1 MRLRL
6 SIKFLILVSLMVLFI
21 PVTSDIKLK
30 KKVVDIIKQNKI
42 NSIYS
47 GYIYIPKFK
56 YKNLIKKGSDTI
68 NNNLVELVDFS
79 DELEGNKI
87 ILAGHNNRQVF
98 NKIYYLDIGDEIY
111 ISDFKSDYRYVV
123 SGNKYIDVDDFSEFN
138 NDLTLI
144 TCTNNNQER
153 FIVKAKR
160 E

>member
-6 SIKFLILVSLMVLFI
+6 SIKVLILISLIFMFI

-42 NSIYS
+42 DSIYS

-56 YKNLIKKGSDTI
+56 YKSLIKKGSDTI
-68 NNNLVELVDFS
+68 DENLVELVDFS
-79 DELEGNKI
+79 DELDGERI

-98 NKIYYLDIGDEIY
+98 NRIYYLNVGDEIY

-123 SGNKYIDVDDFSEFN
+123 SGNKYIDVDDFNEFD

-153 FIVKAKR
+153 FIIKAKR